1 MDERGESTDEKSFKT
16 LKADD
21 SPLAHD
27 NNNKQGNER
36 QIWDK

>member
-21 SPLAHD
+21 SPPAHD
-27 NNNKQGNER
+27 NNNKKRNER
-36 QIWDK
+36 QIRGK